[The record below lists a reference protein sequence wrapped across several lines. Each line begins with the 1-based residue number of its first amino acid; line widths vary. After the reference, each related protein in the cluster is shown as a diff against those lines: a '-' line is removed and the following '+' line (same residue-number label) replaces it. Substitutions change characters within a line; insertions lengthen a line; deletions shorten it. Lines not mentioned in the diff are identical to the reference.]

1 MRLKSI
7 GVLRGYAMGKT
18 QLSKITDNI
27 EREVEEALES
37 ERSKNAKLRELLS
50 DAWGY
55 INHPCNATWTH
66 KKRKEVRDSIG
77 DRMRELG
84 LEVDR

>member
-37 ERSKNAKLRELLS
+37 ERSENAKLREWCSELLHMAES
-50 DAWGY
+50 NDPEWL
-55 INHPCNATWTH
+55 HWPELH
-66 KKRKEVRDSIG
+66 DEL
-77 DRMRELG
+77 RELG
-84 LEVDR
+84 VEVSK